1 MELHTVE
8 EPLGAVAITLRQV
21 RTLSSKSRDYRERAV
36 ASQRCESR
44 LNTRREQVR
53 SATTIKVEKLQGNA
67 LERTCERDVVH
78 SRGVCVVLLLCREAV
93 CLDRR

>member
-1 MELHTVE
+1 M
-8 EPLGAVAITLRQV
+8 LRRV
-21 RTLSSKSRDYRERAV
+21 RTLSSKSRYYMKPAV
-36 ASQRCESR
+36 ASQPYESR

-53 SATTIKVEKLQGNA
+53 SATTIKVEKLQRNA